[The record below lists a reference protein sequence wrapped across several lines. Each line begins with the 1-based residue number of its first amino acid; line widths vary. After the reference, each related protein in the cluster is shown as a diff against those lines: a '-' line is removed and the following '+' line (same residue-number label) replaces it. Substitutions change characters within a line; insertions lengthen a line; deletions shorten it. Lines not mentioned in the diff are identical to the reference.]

1 MPNPSDLEPPSGV
14 ASGSAADG
22 PASPTDE
29 RSSAQCPAC
38 ASPVRDGARYCE
50 GCGSGIPTRCPTC
63 GSGVQAGKG
72 FCGVC
77 GVPQRSHDWSE
88 DPPPLHQV
96 SVVAIASRDEDG
108 VFVEALEH
116 VAVDLGGELVLSD
129 EGLALVFGA
138 PRSTEDHLERGLLAA
153 LRLRE
158 RAGASKRVG
167 VGIASG
173 RMSADALARQTEISR
188 GPIADAIALA
198 RLAGSDDVLVEA
210 SLVPLIPDSFRVESA
225 GTDTEASSRA
235 RRVVAMLP
243 ARRTSRRRE
252 GRALTRFVGR
262 ERQLRLFEDA
272 LALAESGAGQ
282 VIGFVA
288 EAGMGKSRLV
298 EEAHRTSLGRVR
310 WAEGRCAPYGASH
323 PYLPVLDIA
332 RDLCDVPL
340 QGRAEAVRA
349 VEGAL
354 ARLEA
359 PGAAPYILHLLGALE
374 TGADER
380 LTAPLSPE
388 AVRVR
393 TFEALRHL
401 VLATSRRETLVVAV
415 EDIHWA
421 DDTSERFLA
430 SLASSIAGAPVL
442 LLATYRPGC
451 RPAWLELSHSTQ
463 IALPRLG
470 PSESLEVVRSV
481 LALDDVPEALG
492 RAILRRGEGNPF
504 FLEELALA
512 THGDGRDDEVPR
524 TVEDVLMARI
534 DRLEKG
540 PRAVLQAAAVL
551 GRRFPLRLL
560 ASVWSSSEPLQ
571 PCLEDLTRQEF
582 LVEALVDG
590 ERGYEFKHAL
600 TQDVAY
606 ASVSAV
612 SRAALH
618 EAAGSCLEELYAG
631 RTEEVDGLLALHW
644 SRTDNAAR
652 AVAYL
657 SRTAERSFSGYAH
670 AEASTAFREALRH
683 AERLPS
689 PIRERRVA
697 ELSLRLVASIYFLG
711 LMEESEEVLTGL
723 RTRIDALSDP
733 ALACSHQFWAAH
745 TASHLGKPDDAERA
759 ARTSIDLAERLED
772 TAALGRALYIRVRQ
786 GWWTGRFEEG
796 VREGARAVPLLEEAG
811 ETWWLGHCHFFI
823 AHSLYSM
830 GRFDSALEGAARG
843 GAIGDAVA
851 DPRLR
856 SWAAWAQGL
865 YEAARGNTELGM
877 EGCHRGIELS
887 PDEPN
892 TAWALGA
899 LGFALREHG
908 SLAEAV
914 AALERAISIAE
925 STKHPG
931 ILARFLGWLA
941 DARRRDGD
949 LPGACRA
956 VERSQEIARRIGCR
970 WVAALDL
977 RTRGRIALDQADLA
991 GARRLL
997 GEARAGLEAIGCDF
1011 DLALCHMD
1019 LAVVAKAQGRDPG
1032 PAIDTAHRLLATI
1045 HAPVYHDRLG
1055 KLARDLGIRDLGAP
1069 GLGRLTPRER
1079 QVLALVA
1086 GGLTNRQIAERLVI
1100 SEGTAIR
1107 HVSNIFGKLGVANRA
1122 AATRAALDGGLEM
1135 SEPSGDVPD
1144 ERRSAS
1150 AG

>member
-1 MPNPSDLEPPSGV
+1 
-14 ASGSAADG
+14 
-22 PASPTDE
+22 
-29 RSSAQCPAC
+29 
-38 ASPVRDGARYCE
+38 
-50 GCGSGIPTRCPTC
+50 
-63 GSGVQAGKG
+63 
-72 FCGVC
+72 
-77 GVPQRSHDWSE
+77 
-88 DPPPLHQV
+88 
-96 SVVAIASRDEDG
+96 
-108 VFVEALEH
+108 
-116 VAVDLGGELVLSD
+116 
-129 EGLALVFGA
+129 
-138 PRSTEDHLERGLLAA
+138 
-153 LRLRE
+153 
-158 RAGASKRVG
+158 
-167 VGIASG
+167 
-173 RMSADALARQTEISR
+173 MSADAQEWQAEISQ
-188 GPIADAIALA
+188 GPIGDALA
-198 RLAGSDDVLVEA
+198 LAGLAGFGDVLVDA
-210 SLVPLIPDSFRVESA
+210 SLVPLIPDSFRVEPA
-225 GTDTEASSRA
+225 GTDAEASARA

-243 ARRTSRRRE
+243 ARRASRRRE

-288 EAGMGKSRLV
+288 EPGMGKSRLV

-323 PYLPVLDIA
+323 PYLPVLDIV

-340 QGRAEAVRA
+340 QGRADAVRA

-359 PGAAPYILHLLGALE
+359 PGGAAPYILRLLGALE

-401 VLATSRRETLVVAV
+401 VLAASRRETLVVAV
-415 EDIHWA
+415 EDVHWA

-430 SLASSIAGAPVL
+430 SLASAIAGARVL

-481 LALDDVPEALG
+481 LAQDDVPEALA
-492 RAILRRGEGNPF
+492 RAILDRGEGNPF

-512 THGDGRDDEVPR
+512 THSDDGDDEVPR

-540 PRAVLQAAAVL
+540 PRAVIQAAAVL
-551 GRRFPLRLL
+551 GRRFPVRLL

-571 PCLEDLTRQEF
+571 PCVEDLTREEY
-582 LVEALVDG
+582 LVEAEVDG

-606 ASVSAV
+606 ASVSAP

-618 EAAGSCLEELYAG
+618 EAAGSRLEDLYAG

-644 SRTDNAAR
+644 SKTDDAAR

-657 SRTAERSFSGYAH
+657 SRAAERSFRGYAH
-670 AEASTAFREALRH
+670 AEASTTFREALRH

-689 PIRERRVA
+689 SIRERRVA

-733 ALACSHQFWAAH
+733 ALACSHQFWSAH

-759 ARTSIDLAERLED
+759 ARAAIDLAERLED

-786 GWWTGRFEEG
+786 GWWTGRFDEG

-823 AHSLYSM
+823 AHSLCSM
-830 GRFDSALEGAARG
+830 GRFDSALEVAARG
-843 GAIGDAVA
+843 GVIGDAVA

-877 EGCHRGIELS
+877 EGCQRGIELS

-914 AALERAISIAE
+914 AALERAIPIAE

-949 LPGACRA
+949 LPGARRA
-956 VERSQEIARRIGCR
+956 VERSEEIARRIGCR
-970 WVAALDL
+970 WIAALDV
-977 RTRGRIALDQADLA
+977 RTRGRIALDQADLV

-1032 PAIDTAHRLLATI
+1032 PAIDTAHRLLDTI
-1045 HAPVYHDRLG
+1045 HAPVYEDRLR
-1055 KLARDLGIRDLGAP
+1055 KLARDLGIRDLGAR

-1122 AATRAALDGGLEM
+1122 AATRAALDGGLEE
-1135 SEPSGDVPD
+1135 SELSGDAPD
-1144 ERRSAS
+1144 EHRSAS